1 MKLMKSGLI
10 ISLLLSV
17 FNLVRSQDVEIN
29 TQQTLGNEDHN
40 FTYSILPLGDGGYI
54 LLADTETD
62 TMSMDY
68 LLIKVLADGQI
79 DWQKTFGGE
88 AVERPSQIISDN
100 AGGFYVIG
108 SSSSSKNEYANNHG
122 LFDVWLCRFSLAG
135 KLLWQKNY
143 GGSGIDFGIDIK
155 LKPNGNFLI
164 GASTTSGDVDVSENK
179 GMTDFWLLELDSDGN
194 IIWQKTYGGSG
205 NEYFDG
211 FLVDDN
217 DSIYLLGGTKSID
230 GDVSFNHG
238 EKDVWLVKTNKQGD
252 LLWEKTYGGSDSDE
266 GKCIRKSHNEN
277 VILTAISRSDDGDIT
292 KSFGLND
299 FWVLEVDKNS
309 DLLWQRS
316 FGGSKNDAPKDML
329 LADDGY
335 LIGGT
340 TYSFDGNIT
349 ENKGRGDVWM
359 LKIYKDG
366 VINWQK
372 TFGGSGVESCTKI
385 VYSENANYLSSNNT
399 DSFDFDID
407 ESIGKTDAWMLDL
420 CETFAPRDN
429 ISICKGDSILWEN
442 NYYGESGV
450 YTESFQSKCGL
461 DSIRKLV
468 LEVIEVPGL
477 NSISGPNLVTEFT
490 AEVYFVDDY
499 EGLQYYWEVENG
511 NFKDSIFLSHNQV
524 IWHGPGNGLLSVY
537 AIKKQQ
543 CSTDTVFL
551 DVYVSGVGVGENPDK
566 SVSVYP
572 NPSKSGL
579 FYINSDKKFDYELIS
594 QFGVKLSEGHY
605 SPGSQLTIDISPYPK
620 SIYYLGISM
629 ENKVVFKK
637 LIH

>member
-1 MKLMKSGLI
+1 MKIRSITIMSF
-10 ISLLLSV
+10 LLLSFV
-17 FNLVRSQDVEIN
+17 MAKSQDIDISS
-29 TQQTLGNEDHN
+29 QQTLGNIDHN
-40 FTYSILPLGDGGYI
+40 FTYSILPLSGGGYI

-62 TMSMDY
+62 SMSMDY

-88 AVERPSQIISDN
+88 AVERPSQIITDN
-100 AGGFYVIG
+100 DGGFYVIG
-108 SSSSSKNEYANNHG
+108 SSSSSQGDFSNNHG
-122 LFDVWLCRFSLAG
+122 LFDVWLTRFSLAG
-135 KLLWQKNY
+135 KLLWQRNY

-155 LKPNGNFLI
+155 LKQNGNFLI
-164 GASTTSGDVDVSENK
+164 GASTTSGDGDVSENK
-179 GMTDFWLLELDSDGN
+179 GMTDFWLLELAPDGD
-194 IIWQKTYGGSG
+194 IIWEKTYGGSE
-205 NEYFDG
+205 NEYFDN
-211 FLVDDN
+211 FFIDEY
-217 DSIYLLGGTKSID
+217 DSIFMLGGTKSVD
-230 GDVSFNHG
+230 GDISFNHG
-238 EKDVWLVKTNKQGD
+238 NKDVWLVKTDNQGY

-266 GKCIRKSHNEN
+266 GKCIRKSHNGN

-316 FGGSKNDAPKDML
+316 FGGSKNDVPKDML
-329 LADDGY
+329 LTDDGY

-429 ISICKGDSILWEN
+429 ISICEGDSILWEN

-477 NSISGPNLVTEFT
+477 NSISGPSLVTEFT

-499 EGLQYYWEVENG
+499 EGLQYFWEVENG
-511 NFKDSIFLSHNQV
+511 TFKDSVFLSHNQV
-524 IWHGPGNGLLSVY
+524 VWHGSGNGLLSAY

-566 SVSVYP
+566 LVSVYP

-594 QFGVKLSEGHY
+594 QFGVKLSEGYY
-605 SPGSQLTIDISPYPK
+605 SPGSQLTIDISRYPK